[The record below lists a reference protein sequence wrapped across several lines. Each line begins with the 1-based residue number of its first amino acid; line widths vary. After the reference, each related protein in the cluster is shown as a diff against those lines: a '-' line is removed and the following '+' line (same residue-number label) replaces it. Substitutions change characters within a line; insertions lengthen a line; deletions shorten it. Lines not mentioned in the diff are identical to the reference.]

1 MERARRRIALV
12 LVLAVAGT
20 AALFV
25 TARKVLVPNAG
36 TDRVVELTPEEQRV
50 MLDSSL
56 RALED
61 GLRDAPRDRWDPEYV
76 VAQVGRNPESLF
88 RWVQENT
95 SWIPYRGVL
104 RGPSGVLMDRQGNS
118 LDRALLLA
126 DLLRR
131 AGHSVRLARTEIP
144 IERAQAMLPE
154 LVAMRPERADL
165 EQVAGDPVPVSE
177 SAERYGLDGKAIDQT
192 LESYDQA
199 TADLLRRVEERVASQ
214 TARLF
219 ETVDAIGPF
228 AEWQS
233 RADSAL
239 AMLRDHWWVQLEFGS
254 AWTDLDVVRWDSTG
268 AQPTPPPTET
278 VAPLSVNAA
287 LYHQVT
293 IRVVTERFTQG
304 RLVEERVLEHTLR
317 PSDVIGEPIV
327 LQFWPSD
334 WPALEAATRQT
345 AQSLRQLAM
354 EQDGWSAAL
363 VIGNDAVATASLD
376 ASAGAARPA
385 SGIGGLGGA
394 MANALA
400 TRSDGDDNLLTA
412 TSIDYVIDVPGR
424 KSRVLRRSVFDL
436 IGPAARHAG
445 VTTLTLD
452 EGQKLRRCLSLMRRT
467 EILPLAAQP
476 NADFVAH
483 LAARNMLANAHLLR
497 ALTQPAF
504 GLDARMTDSLLQTAE
519 PGVGP
524 LYALAMLRHEAIDA
538 AVFLD
543 QPTILTR
550 HRFPQVVGDSVGL
563 VDATD
568 IVANEVG
575 IALRESDGFM
585 ARLAQ
590 GTWDTNLE
598 ALLGLVGGPAGNAAA
613 AFEESRNWLALT
625 RDDKSRLPELDL
637 PADART
643 RIGQDLENGY
653 TVVVPQ
659 RPVTVDRQEFS
670 AWWRIDP
677 NTGDA
682 LGMGENGWGQGSEY
696 GNLARNIL
704 IVGGRAFVFEY
715 GLCQFIPQAANSL
728 NVIGGEFWRLGLAP
742 SWTRP
747 PAAGK
752 DFEDV
757 AVENNRVC
765 LKQAMLQGFLAT
777 APLLLATARYVAI
790 TRVRSLARQQAAYET
805 GWRAAIN
812 RFRQARTYC
821 LCTPREFRTG
831 LIKGQV
837 RGGPAIKGVDP
848 LGKTQEIEA
857 PLPLK
862 PPAVP
867 RGSAAQENVRKAEE
881 AVAAAERASRKAI
894 NEFLQYRR
902 SRIELNL
909 PRDPYQEALL
919 QRNVHYLDQV
929 GVKAIHELRAAE
941 AGLSA
946 PERVE
951 RAAMKQAQIEAAREM
966 HPLLYP
972 KTTPPAPNL
981 PGCPPN
987 CGNEKATVPGDAGQ
1001 TPASTGQAPASTG
1014 QAPASGG
1021 QAPASSSGPL
1031 NVGSTTIANG
1041 FFNGRWPTGN
1051 R

>member
-1 MERARRRIALV
+1 MTSVVRRIVLPV
-12 LVLAVAGT
+12 LLVLACVAVF
-20 AALFV
+20 LR
-25 TARKVLVPNAG
+25 ARNASLPNAEMA
-36 TDRVVELTPEEQRV
+36 ELTAEARLE

-61 GLRDAPRDRWDPEYV
+61 GVREAPRYRWDPEYV
-76 VAQVGRNPESLF
+76 VTQVGRNPDSLY

-104 RGPSGVLMDRQGNS
+104 RGPIGVLMDRQGNS

-154 LVAMRPERADL
+154 LVAERRESAAL
-165 EQVAGDPVPVSE
+165 EQVAGDPVSISE
-177 SAERYGLDGKAIDQT
+177 SAKRYGLDGKAIEQT
-192 LESYDQA
+192 LEKYDEA
-199 TADLLRRVEERVASQ
+199 TADLLKRVEERVASQ
-214 TARLF
+214 TTRLF
-219 ETVDAIGPF
+219 EIVDAIGPF
-228 AEWQS
+228 AEWKS

-239 AMLRDHWWVQLEFGS
+239 AMLRDHWWVQVETDS
-254 AWTDLDVVRWDSTG
+254 SWTDVDIVRRDS
-268 AQPTPPPTET
+268 ASTPPMPAPIET
-278 VAPLSVNAA
+278 VAPMSVDAS
-287 LYHQVT
+287 LHHKVT

-304 RLVEERVLEHTLR
+304 RLVEESVLEHTLR
-317 PSDVIGEPIV
+317 PGDVIGQPIV

-334 WPALEAATRQT
+334 WPALESTTGQT
-345 AQSLRQLAM
+345 ARSLRQLAL
-354 EQDGWSAAL
+354 EQDGWSVAL
-363 VIGNDAVATASLD
+363 VVGNDALATASLD

-385 SGIGGLGGA
+385 SGIGGLGDA

-400 TRSDGDDNLLTA
+400 PRSDGEDDQLTA
-412 TSIDYVIDVPGR
+412 TSIDFVIDVPGR
-424 KSRVLRRSVFDL
+424 KSRVIRRSVFDL

-445 VTTLTLD
+445 VTALTLD
-452 EGQKLRRCLSLMRRT
+452 EGQKLRRSLSLMMRT
-467 EILPLAAQP
+467 EILPLGAQP

-483 LAARNMLANAHLLR
+483 LAGRNMLANADLLR
-497 ALTQPAF
+497 AVTQPAF
-504 GLDARMTDSLLQTAE
+504 GSDARMTDSLLKTAE

-524 LYALAMLRHEAIDA
+524 LYALAVLRHEAMNA

-550 HRFPQVVGDSVGL
+550 HRVPRVVGDSVGL

-575 IALRESDGFM
+575 IALSESDGFM

-598 ALLGLVGGPAGNAAA
+598 ALLGFVGGPAGNAAA
-613 AFEESRNWLALT
+613 AFEESRTWLALT
-625 RDDKSRLPELDL
+625 RDDRERWRELEL
-637 PADART
+637 PADALT
-643 RIGQDLENGY
+643 RIGQDLESGY

-677 NTGDA
+677 HTGDA

-747 PAAGK
+747 PAPGK

-790 TRVRSLARQQAAYET
+790 TRIRSLARQQAAYET
-805 GWRAAIN
+805 GWQAAIA
-812 RFRQARTYC
+812 RFRQARGFC

-831 LIKGQV
+831 LIKAQV
-837 RGGPAIKGVDP
+837 RGGPTVPNVDP
-848 LGKTQEIEA
+848 LGKTQEVG
-857 PLPLK
+857 K
-862 PPAVP
+862 PPMEPAPSTPRVLTAV
-867 RGSAAQENVRKAEE
+867 ENVRKAEE
-881 AVAAAERASRKAI
+881 AVLAAERASRKAI
-894 NEFLQYRR
+894 NDFIQYRR
-902 SRIELNL
+902 NLANLNQPL
-909 PRDPYQEALL
+909 DPYRDAQLVKKV
-919 QRNVHYLDQV
+919 QDLDQE
-929 GVKAIHELRAAE
+929 GVKAIHQLRAAE
-941 AGLSA
+941 GGLSSEQRA
-946 PERVE
+946 E
-951 RAAMKQAQIEAAREM
+951 RAAMKAWERQVARDAQPMAF
-966 HPLLYP
+966 P
-972 KTTPPAPNL
+972 KATPPPASPAPNL

-1001 TPASTGQAPASTG
+1001 AAPPSNG
-1014 QAPASGG
+1014 AP
-1021 QAPASSSGPL
+1021 APASSSGAL
-1031 NVGSTTIANG
+1031 NVGSTTIVNG
-1041 FFNGRWPTGN
+1041 FFQGRWSTGN

>member
-1 MERARRRIALV
+1 MVGVLRKFVLPV
-12 LVLAVAGT
+12 LLVLAAIAMFFKAR
-20 AALFV
+20 AASS
-25 TARKVLVPNAG
+25 PNA
-36 TDRVVELTPEEQRV
+36 TMAELTPEAQRA

-61 GLRDAPRDRWDPEYV
+61 GVRDAPRDRWDPEYV
-76 VAQVGRNPESLF
+76 VAQVGRNPDALY
-88 RWVQENT
+88 RWVQDNT

-104 RGPSGVLMDRQGNS
+104 RGPAGVLMDRQGNS

-144 IERAQAMLPE
+144 IERARAWLPE
-154 LVAMRPERADL
+154 LVAMRPASHL
-165 EQVAGDPVPVSE
+165 EAVEADPVPISE
-177 SAERYGLDGKAIDQT
+177 SAARYGLDGKAVEQT
-192 LESYDQA
+192 LENYDEA
-199 TADLLRRVEERVASQ
+199 TADLLGRVEERVASQ
-214 TARLF
+214 TKRLL
-219 ETVDAIGPF
+219 ETVDAIGPID
-228 AEWQS
+228 EWKT

-239 AMLRDHWWVQLEFGS
+239 AMLRDHWWVQVETDGS
-254 AWTDLDVVRWDSTG
+254 WSDLDVVRRDSAG
-268 AQPTPPPTET
+268 LEPMRAVLET
-278 VAPLSVNAA
+278 VPPGQVAA
-287 LYHQVT
+287 SLYHQVT
-293 IRVVTERFTQG
+293 IRVVAERFTQG

-317 PSDVIGEPIV
+317 PGDVIGQPIV
-327 LQFWPSD
+327 LQLWPSD
-334 WPALEAATRQT
+334 WPALEATTGQT
-345 AQSLRQLAM
+345 ARSLRQRAL

-363 VIGNDAVATASLD
+363 VIGKDAVATASLD

-400 TRSDGDDNLLTA
+400 PRKDGEDGQLTA
-412 TSIDYVIDVPGR
+412 ASIDFVIDVPGR
-424 KSRVLRRSVFDL
+424 TSRVIRRSVFDL

-445 VTTLTLD
+445 VTALTLD
-452 EGQKLRRCLSLMRRT
+452 EGQKLRRSLSLMMRT
-467 EILPLAAQP
+467 EILPLGAQP

-483 LAARNMLANAHLLR
+483 LAARSMLANADLLR
-497 ALTQPAF
+497 AVSQPAF
-504 GLDARMTDSLLQTAE
+504 GSDARMTDSLLQTAE

-524 LYALAMLRHEAIDA
+524 LYALAVLRHEAMNA
-538 AVFLD
+538 AVFLN

-550 HRFPQVVGDSVGL
+550 HRFPRVVGDSVGL

-575 IALRESDGFM
+575 IALNESDGFM

-598 ALLGLVGGPAGNAAA
+598 ALLGLVSGPAGNAAA

-625 RDDKSRLPELDL
+625 RDDKVRVRELDL
-637 PADART
+637 PADALT
-643 RIGQDLENGY
+643 RIRQDLDAGY

-677 NTGDA
+677 QTGDA
-682 LGMGENGWGQGSEY
+682 LGIGENGWGQAIDY
-696 GNLARNIL
+696 GNLVKNVL
-704 IVGGRAFVFEY
+704 IVGGRAFMFEY

-747 PAAGK
+747 PAPGK

-805 GWRAAIN
+805 GWQAAIA
-812 RFRQARTYC
+812 RFRQARGFC

-831 LIKGQV
+831 LIKAQV
-837 RGGPAIKGVDP
+837 RGGPGIKGVDP

-862 PPAVP
+862 PPATP
-867 RGSAAQENVRKAEE
+867 RGSAAQENVKKAEE
-881 AVAAAERASRKAI
+881 AALAAEKATRKAI
-894 NEFLQYRR
+894 NEWLQYRR
-902 SRIELNL
+902 SRVDFNM
-909 PRDPYQEALL
+909 PRDPAVEAMLH
-919 QRNVHYLDQV
+919 RNVRYLDEQSV
-929 GVKAIHELRAAE
+929 IAINQLRAAE
-941 AGLSA
+941 AGLSTT
-946 PERVE
+946 EREV
-951 RAAMKQAQIEAAREM
+951 RAAQKAAERLAAREM
-966 HPLLYP
+966 HPLVYP

-1001 TPASTGQAPASTG
+1001 AAPPSNGA
-1014 QAPASGG
+1014 
-1021 QAPASSSGPL
+1021 QAPASSNGAL
-1031 NVGSTTIANG
+1031 NVGSTTIVNG
-1041 FFNGRWPTGN
+1041 FFQGRWPTRN